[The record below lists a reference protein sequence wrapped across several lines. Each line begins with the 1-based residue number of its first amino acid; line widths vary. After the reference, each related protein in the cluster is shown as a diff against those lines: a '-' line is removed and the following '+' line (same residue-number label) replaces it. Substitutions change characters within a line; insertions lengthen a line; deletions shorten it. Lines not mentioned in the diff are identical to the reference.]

1 MSFYKRIFS
10 AMREPDWLKLFPD
23 ADFRW
28 AMNLRPGDLHDFF
41 SHSKESAKALGERE
55 RLLEASPET
64 YALLPDGAGGLID
77 EAVRHLSLWSGLTL
91 ENALEAGRRLEADWV
106 LLRSSGD
113 DGYRVAAGVVC
124 FPSGWSLPEKAGL
137 TLEEVHGPVPRLNES
152 LGRQVG
158 VFLSRLAPGVPWER
172 ENWGFSA
179 DAELDHHPGRERQRL
194 TGRETTDAVWVRLE
208 RQVLVRL
215 SGDSVLFGIRVG
227 NHRLD
232 RLVAAH
238 PGLPGRIARA
248 LRTMP
253 EEAAAYK
260 GIGDA
265 RIPLSTR
272 LDPEGCCS
280 RIRFTPEPPR

>member
-1 MSFYKRIFS
+1 MSFYKLIFS
-10 AMREPDWLKLFPD
+10 AMREPDWLKLFPN

-41 SHSKESAKALGERE
+41 SHSEDSAMALEERE
-55 RLLEASPET
+55 RLLGNSPES
-64 YALLPDGAGGLID
+64 YVLLPESERGLIED
-77 EAVRHLSLWSGLTL
+77 AVRHLSFWSGLAL
-91 ENALEAGRRLEADWV
+91 ENALEAGRRLETDWV
-106 LLRSSGD
+106 LLRPTGD
-113 DGYRVAAGVVC
+113 DGYRVVAGVVC

-137 TLEEVHGPVPRLNES
+137 PLEAVHGPVPRLNES

-158 VFLSRLAPGVPWER
+158 AFLSKLAPGVPWER
-172 ENWGFSA
+172 ENWGLSA
-179 DAELDHHPGRERQRL
+179 DAELDHHPGRVRSRL
-194 TGRETTDAVWVRLE
+194 SGRETTDAVWVRLE

-215 SGDSVLFGIRVG
+215 SGDGVLFGIRVG

-232 RLVAAH
+232 HLVAAH

-260 GIGDA
+260 GIADA
-265 RIPLSTR
+265 RIPLSDR
-272 LDPEGCCS
+272 LDPGGC
-280 RIRFTPEPPR
+280 RF